1 MRAFANQITRGD
13 DYLISKF
20 GKLQAAASFAQA
32 EISAIPETARAHD
45 AHEMILWAMAPVE
58 RLAQS
63 LGLVE
68 ASTEAGAA
76 MKKRVTAWLHGGD
89 LNCLLEPVGIAA

>member
-1 MRAFANQITRGD
+1 MRAAANQIAHID

-20 GKLQAAASFAQA
+20 GKLQAAASLALA
-32 EISAIPETARAHD
+32 EINAIPEATRPD
-45 AHEMILWAMAPVE
+45 DGHEMILWAIAPVE

-68 ASTEAGAA
+68 ASTRVGAA
-76 MKKRVTAWLHGGD
+76 MKKRAAAWLAGGD